1 MRSQHGSFRPLEAR
15 FWSFEGFRLPV
26 RWNSRAI
33 GLSKQASYTY
43 FDEWEV
49 TPERQAPLL
58 DPGGSP
64 LQENQRRRAA
74 FCESFRP
81 ATDARRADGPA
92 DTRRHIRNFLDCV
105 KSRATPNCEIESAHR
120 ATTTAIIANIAF
132 KMRQHLSWDREN
144 ERFTNSP
151 GANGFL
157 HYEYRK
163 P

>member
-1 MRSQHGSFRPLEAR
+1 M
-15 FWSFEGFRLPV
+15 
-26 RWNSRAI
+26 
-33 GLSKQASYTY
+33 
-43 FDEWEV
+43 
-49 TPERQAPLL
+49 PERQAQMPDL
-58 DPGGSP
+58 GGSP
-64 LQENQRRRAA
+64 LHENQRRRTA
-74 FCESFRP
+74 FRESFQP
-81 ATDARRADGPA
+81 ATDARHADGSA

-132 KMRQHLSWDREN
+132 KMRQHLTWDREN

-163 P
+163 PWKLA